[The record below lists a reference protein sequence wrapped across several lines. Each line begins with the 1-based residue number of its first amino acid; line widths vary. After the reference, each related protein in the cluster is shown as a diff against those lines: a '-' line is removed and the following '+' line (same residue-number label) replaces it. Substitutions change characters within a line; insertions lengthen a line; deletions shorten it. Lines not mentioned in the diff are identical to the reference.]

1 MDMEIKRRKPKA
13 QLRRKKTLHVSRRTK
28 ANSAPPL
35 KVARTLKK
43 LPASQ
48 TTERVMTNLIGRA
61 SEVIGDKN
69 EALRWM
75 GTPIRA
81 LDFATP
87 ISLLSTK
94 KGAQRVNDVLGQ
106 MEHGIW

>member
-28 ANSAPPL
+28 ANSAHPL

-43 LPASQ
+43 LPGSQ

-106 MEHGIW
+106 MERGIW

>member
-1 MDMEIKRRKPKA
+1 M
-13 QLRRKKTLHVSRRTK
+13 
-28 ANSAPPL
+28 
-35 KVARTLKK
+35 
-43 LPASQ
+43 
-48 TTERVMTNLIGRA
+48 
-61 SEVIGDKN
+61 GDKN

-94 KGAQRVNDVLGQ
+94 KGTQRVNDVLGQ
-106 MEHGIW
+106 MERGIW